1 MFQISLVRFTSPCLN
16 LANFTYLIEIS
27 NLKYTFIFVLGESLS
42 KQLGKHS
49 EVIKKL
55 RSKEKSSDKELK
67 NLRERIE
74 DKTKECDRLSKS
86 LEAKNEVESKQI
98 EAIQNLTTAN
108 TQWEEN
114 NNQMSSDLED
124 ANEKVGIF
132 SMFAQEITVFKMDLW
147 CTYEFFTG

>member
-1 MFQISLVRFTSPCLN
+1 M
-16 LANFTYLIEIS
+16 
-27 NLKYTFIFVLGESLS
+27 S

-124 ANEKVGIF
+124 ANEKVGGF
-132 SMFAQEITVFKMDLW
+132 SISAPKITVLKIDL
-147 CTYEFFTG
+147 CDTFEFLTG